1 MSWHPGGVKQTRSLR
16 RPAGRS
22 PQEGLAQPEATNPL
36 EGLVQVWLSFQEAAD
51 RLGTDVPAV
60 RRLVR
65 DRDLLAVRCGTPR
78 MPRVPDSLLHGDL
91 PLPELRGTLM
101 LLADCGFNDLEALRW
116 LLTEDDT
123 LPGTPAQA
131 LRAGRKTEIRRRAQA
146 LAF

>member
-1 MSWHPGGVKQTRSLR
+1 MAR
-16 RPAGRS
+16 
-22 PQEGLAQPEATNPL
+22 PEATNPL
-36 EGLVQVWLSFQEAAD
+36 EGLVQTWLSFQEVAD
-51 RLGTDVPAV
+51 LLGTDVPAV

-78 MPRVPDSLLHGDL
+78 MPRIPDSLIDGDS
-91 PLPELRGTLM
+91 PLPDLRGTLI
-101 LLADCGFNDLEALRW
+101 LLADCGFDDLEALLW

-131 LRAGRKTEIRRRAQA
+131 LRTGRKTEIRRRAQA